1 MVGSVVADICT
12 TGAPRASGPT
22 PVCLVDATPAG
33 PDDCGV
39 SVRFKIV
46 RVGATV
52 ARPAGHDARR
62 RGCTCPVPENRGG
75 VGWDVSDD
83 QQLKG
88 FWIDEECVVH
98 RTALSQR

>member
-1 MVGSVVADICT
+1 MQ
-12 TGAPRASGPT
+12 P
-22 PVCLVDATPAG
+22 PAG

-46 RVGATV
+46 RVDATV

-62 RGCTCPVPENRGG
+62 HGCTCPVPENRGG

>member
-1 MVGSVVADICT
+1 MAERCAENIWGHALCLS
-12 TGAPRASGPT
+12 PT
-22 PVCLVDATPAG
+22 QSPAA
-33 PDDCGV
+33 PDDDGV
-39 SVRFKIV
+39 SVRFKIL

-52 ARPAGHDARR
+52 SRPASRDARR